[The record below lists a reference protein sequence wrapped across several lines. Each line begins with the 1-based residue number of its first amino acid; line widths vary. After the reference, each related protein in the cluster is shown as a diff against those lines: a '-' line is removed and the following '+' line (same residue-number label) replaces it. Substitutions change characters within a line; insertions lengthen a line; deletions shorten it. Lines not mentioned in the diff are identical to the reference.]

1 MSLDLHRS
9 TPEDAERY
17 HLAWLERPSDLFTPV
32 QLFLTLRAQGHKVCL
47 LESAEGPDRI
57 ARYSFLALDPV
68 QHFSATAHG
77 ATLRIDAQQG
87 GAQPSVVQ
95 GSPSAKPESARVEQL
110 EGPAHEI
117 LQRLAR
123 AQKLPDT
130 PAGLPPFAGG
140 WIGYFTYEW
149 ASALEPRVPV
159 AGQVAEVPNAEFHLF
174 PTVLAFDHAAQRL
187 VLMTTC
193 HGGAKDAPDALQ
205 LLDNLVEELNAPAAS
220 MGDFRL
226 LGEGPSAQMSQA
238 TFEAGVEKLQAAIAC
253 GEIFQAV
260 LSQRFEQ
267 SFEGDAFALYRAL
280 RLTNPA
286 PHMFYFEGDDLTL
299 IGSSPERLVAV
310 HDGRVENRPIAG
322 TRKRGADP
330 DEDERLG
337 AELLDDRKER
347 AEHVMLVD
355 LARNDLGRVARFD
368 SVHVKEFMALEKFAK
383 VQHMVSRVE
392 CDLAAGK
399 TPVDALAASFPAGTV
414 SGAPKVRAMELLAE
428 IETEARGPYAGAFGY
443 LDVNGNLDM
452 AITIRTLVVRDDTVS
467 VQAGAGIVFDSKPQ
481 REYEETLEKAA
492 ALFQALRLA
501 ESSTFSATAAAA
513 PNSSASA
520 RAAKQAKS

>member
-1 MSLDLHRS
+1 MPLDLHRS

-57 ARYSFLALDPV
+57 ARYSFLALDPI
-68 QHFSATAHG
+68 QHFSATAQG
-77 ATLRIDAQQG
+77 AT
-87 GAQPSVVQ
+87 SK
-95 GSPSAKPESARVEQL
+95 SAGARVEQL
-110 EGPAHEI
+110 EGSAHEI
-117 LQRLAR
+117 LQQLAD
-123 AQKLPDT
+123 AQRLPDA

-159 AGQVAEVPNAEFHLF
+159 AADAAKTPNAEFHLF

-193 HGGAKDAPDALQ
+193 HGGSKDAADAMK
-205 LLDNLVEELNAPAAS
+205 LLDGLVAELGAPAAS
-220 MGDFRL
+220 IGSFHL
-226 LGEGPSAQMSQA
+226 LGEGPVAQMSQA
-238 TFEAGVEKLQAAIAC
+238 TFEAGVEKLQAAIAS

-267 SFEGDAFALYRAL
+267 SFEGDPFALYRAL

-310 HDGRVENRPIAG
+310 RDGRVENRPIAG
-322 TRKRGADP
+322 TRKRGMDP

-368 SVHVKEFMALEKFAK
+368 SVVVKEFMALEKFAK

-392 CDLAAGK
+392 CDLASGK

-443 LDVNGNLDM
+443 LDVDGNLDM
-452 AITIRTLVVRDDTVS
+452 AITIRTLVVRDQTVS

-481 REYEETLEKAA
+481 REYEETLEKAS

-501 ESSTFSATAAAA
+501 ESSAFSATGPASESGDASGDASGAA
-513 PNSSASA
+513 PELGGASASGDTSA
-520 RAAKQAKS
+520 AAAKQAKS

>member
-1 MSLDLHRS
+1 MSVDLHRS

-32 QLFLTLRAQGHKVCL
+32 QLFLTLRAQGHTVCL
-47 LESAEGPDRI
+47 LESAEGPDRV

-68 QHFSATAHG
+68 EHFSATTQA
-77 ATLRIDAQQG
+77 ATLRNQSGVQQLS
-87 GAQPSVVQ
+87 GA
-95 GSPSAKPESARVEQL
+95 
-110 EGPAHEI
+110 AHEI
-117 LQRLAR
+117 LQQLAD
-123 AQKLPDT
+123 AQRLPDS

-149 ASALEPRVPV
+149 ASALESRVPI
-159 AGQVAEVPNAEFHLF
+159 AGNPAHTPHAEFHLF

-187 VLMTTC
+187 VIMTTC
-193 HGGAKDAPDALQ
+193 HAGAKDSPAAMQ
-205 LLDNLVEELNAPAAS
+205 LLDSLVGELSGSPASVGSFA
-220 MGDFRL
+220 L
-226 LGEGPSAQMSQA
+226 LGEGPTAQMSQA

-253 GEIFQAV
+253 GDIFQAV

-267 SFEGDAFALYRAL
+267 SFEGDPFALYRAL

-310 HDGRVENRPIAG
+310 RDGRVENRPIAG
-322 TRKRGADP
+322 TRKRGADQE
-330 DEDERLG
+330 EDERLG

-368 SVHVKEFMALEKFAK
+368 SVAVKEFMALEKFAK

-414 SGAPKVRAMELLAE
+414 SGAPKVRAMELLAG
-428 IETEARGPYAGAFGY
+428 IETETRGPYAGAFGY
-443 LDVNGNLDM
+443 LDVDGNLDM
-452 AITIRTLVVRDDTVS
+452 AITIRTLVVRNQTVS
-467 VQAGAGIVFDSKPQ
+467 VQAGAGIVFDSKPH
-481 REYEETLEKAA
+481 REYEETLEKAE

-501 ESSTFSATAAAA
+501 ESSAFSTTAGSTASATAASA
-513 PNSSASA
+513 ASA
-520 RAAKQAKS
+520 TAKQAKS

>member
-1 MSLDLHRS
+1 MSFNLHRS
-9 TPEDAERY
+9 TPEDADRF

-57 ARYSFLALDPV
+57 ARYSFLALDPTARFV
-68 QHFSATAHG
+68 ATADGAQLHG
-77 ATLRIDAQQG
+77 EAGVENLDGAAHELLQQLADAQQ
-87 GAQPSVVQ
+87 
-95 GSPSAKPESARVEQL
+95 
-110 EGPAHEI
+110 
-117 LQRLAR
+117 
-123 AQKLPDT
+123 LPGT

-140 WIGYFTYEW
+140 WIGYFNYEW
-149 ASALEPRVPV
+149 ASALESRVPV
-159 AGQVAEVPNAEFHLF
+159 AGEGSSPMDTPNAEFHLF

-193 HGGAKDAPDALQ
+193 HEGAAGAAGALE
-205 LLDNLVEELNAPAAS
+205 LLDGLVGELDAAAPQIGS
-220 MGDFRL
+220 FEL
-226 LGEGPSAQMSQA
+226 LGDGPTSSMSQE
-238 TFEAGVEKLQAAIAC
+238 TFKTGVDKLQAAIAA

-267 SFEGDAFALYRAL
+267 EFDGDKFALYRAL
-280 RLTNPA
+280 RLANPA
-286 PHMFYFEGDDLTL
+286 PHMFYFEGDGLTL

-310 HDGRVENRPIAG
+310 RDGRVENRPIAG
-322 TRKRGADP
+322 TRKRGLDP
-330 DEDERLG
+330 SEDERLG

-368 SVHVKEFMALEKFAK
+368 SVVVKEFMALEKFAK

-399 TPVDALAASFPAGTV
+399 SAVDALAASFPAGTV
-414 SGAPKVRAMELLAE
+414 SGAPKVRAMELLAG
-428 IETEARGPYAGAFGY
+428 IETTPRGPYAGAFGY
-443 LDVNGNLDM
+443 LDVGGNLDM
-452 AITIRTLVVRDDTVS
+452 AITIRTFVVRGNKVS

-481 REYEETLEKAA
+481 REYEETLEKAEG
-492 ALFQALRLA
+492 LFQALRLA
-501 ESSTFSATAAAA
+501 TTPAFSAST
-513 PNSSASA
+513 SASA
-520 RAAKQAKS
+520 GQQAQS